1 MMGALLPRL
10 VLLSAA
16 GFLVLST
23 PLLAGLGGAGGWSVG
38 LFAVI
43 FAARYMLT
51 TDPAEWAS
59 PVVPAVAAGVNAAV
73 AGLLWLLGR
82 WLSGATG
89 WAPGWGALPPILLAL
104 AGTALS
110 VQLWSA
116 RRDAAL
122 SGMVRDAAALN
133 AEAKALARAASG
145 PDPDPEALDRIADRL
160 NDRADDIR
168 RDVTRLG
175 RDDEPPR

>member
-59 PVVPAVAAGVNAAV
+59 PVVPAIAAGVNAAV

-110 VQLWSA
+110 LRRAAPAAAAVQSRPA
-116 RRDAAL
+116 SKAAL
-122 SGMVRDAAALN
+122 PPAAAVLMVN
-133 AEAKALARAASG
+133 VCSAQKR
-145 PDPDPEALDRIADRL
+145 
-160 NDRADDIR
+160 
-168 RDVTRLG
+168 
-175 RDDEPPR
+175 